1 MALSLPPI
9 QRWFAV
15 AVLLLAG
22 ISGGW
27 AAELRDR
34 YLDRETVTT
43 DRGRLE
49 GDNTGATVE
58 PEEPRHAG
66 KRSAHS
72 LWISWVAPANGLATL
87 QLDGKGFDTLLGVYQ
102 VEADGNPSDPELQR
116 LERVAGNDDDRD
128 VAGSFVQWGVRAGER
143 YEIAVDGFAAATGP
157 LTLEWSLDPVDEL
170 IPQVTVVNGD
180 RAATVGE
187 SVTLAVAVGPG
198 VEPRLHWYFNDQ
210 ELETE
215 ENPTL
220 VIPNFQAANV
230 GHYRVRIEVGRA
242 RFFSEPVELQISSE
256 GVITALAR
264 NKPED
269 ALDSPLQGGGPAPLA
284 ARSALAR
291 TGLGPLGGPGGLA
304 RGYNGTQIFNTVYA
318 GRDLSEPVH
327 CGVGGGASYWFAYA
341 PPESGGLSLD
351 TEGSAFDTVLAVY
364 TYDPPLLGYA
374 SLRPVDCDDNGGAN
388 GLTSRLEFSCD
399 TGRTYLIVVDGV
411 NGARG
416 VTHLNY
422 RLQTNP
428 VVIVKPPVLGP
439 APAPVVA
446 PVGERVML
454 TVSVSGTEPFQYL
467 WRRGA
472 VDLLTETNATLVLDP
487 VQLVHGDQYSV
498 RVSNAAGFVDMAPVP
513 VSVWTP
519 PGLVLSPDGR
529 QVRLQFGVTGPA
541 SVALESAAD
550 FSGALWTSTLVVP
563 SESGAVDVPIAV
575 DSAVRFFRLR
585 LD

>member
-9 QRWFAV
+9 QRCFAV
-15 AVLLLAG
+15 AVLFLAG

-27 AAELRDR
+27 TAEFRDR

-87 QLDGKGFDTLLGVYQ
+87 QLDGRGFDTLLGVYQ
-102 VEADGNPSDPELQR
+102 VDADDDPDDPELKR

-128 VAGSFVQWGVRAGER
+128 VTGSFVQWGVRAGDR
-143 YEIAVDGFAAATGP
+143 YEIAVDGFAGATGP
-157 LTLEWSLDPVDEL
+157 LTLEWNLEPVDEL

-187 SVTLAVAVGPG
+187 SVTLAVVVGPG
-198 VEPRLHWYFNDQ
+198 DEPRLHWYFNDE
-210 ELETE
+210 ELEDE
-215 ENPTL
+215 EDLTL
-220 VIPNFQAANV
+220 VIPNFQATHV

-269 ALDSPLQGGGPAPLA
+269 ALDSPLQGGGPAPQA

-291 TGLGPLGGPGGLA
+291 TGLGPLGGPGGVA

-388 GLTSRLEFSCD
+388 GRTSRLDFSCD

-416 VTHLNY
+416 VTQLNY

-446 PVGERVML
+446 PVGERVAL
-454 TVSVSGTEPFQYL
+454 TVTVSGTEPFQYL

-472 VDLLTETNATLVLDP
+472 VELLTETNATLVLDP
-487 VQLVHGDQYSV
+487 IQLTHGAQYSV
-498 RVSNAAGFVDMAPVP
+498 RVSNAAGFAELTPVP

-529 QVRLQFGVTGPA
+529 QVRIQFGVTGPA

-550 FSGALWTSTLVVP
+550 VSDATWTSTLVAP
-563 SESGAVDVPIAV
+563 SETGAVDLAVPLE
-575 DSAVRFFRLR
+575 SAARFFRLR